1 MRIARWA
8 AAGKIHD
15 GCYLENKLIAT
26 DDTEYDPATV
36 VMLPPV
42 ESNKIIGIALNFAD
56 HAAELNLAKPELPAI
71 FLKPTTS
78 LIGHKGTVL
87 MPPGSEYMHYEVELV
102 AIIGMKCRHVRAEHA
117 LDFVAGYSIGN
128 DVTVRDHI
136 GPYFRPPLIGKGW
149 DTFGPLGPW
158 MVTPDEFGD
167 PANVEVRAYVNGELR
182 QKGNTHDLIYSLAE
196 MIEYCSMIMTLE
208 PGDQIWTGTP
218 KGLSHV
224 YPGDVMRMEIDGIG
238 ALENPIAMAP
248 DLVCDLHHR
257 VRKA

>member
-1 MRIARWA
+1 MKLARWA
-8 AAGKIHD
+8 ADGRIHE
-15 GCYLENKLIAT
+15 GCYLENKLVA
-26 DDTEYDPATV
+26 DDGGEYELDKV

-42 ESNKIIGIALNFAD
+42 VSGKVIGIALNFAD
-56 HAAELNLAKPELPAI
+56 HAAELSLAKPELPAL

-78 LIGHKGTVL
+78 LIGHGGTVL

-102 AIIGMKCRHVRAEHA
+102 AVIGQKCRNTRASDA
-117 LDFVAGYSIGN
+117 LDFVAGYTIGN

-149 DTFGPLGPW
+149 DTFGPVGPW
-158 MVTPDEFGD
+158 LVTPDEFGD
-167 PANVEVRAYVNGELR
+167 PTNVNVRALVNGELR
-182 QKGNTHDLIYSLAE
+182 QQGNTQDLIYSLAD

-224 YPGDVMRMEIDGIG
+224 YSGDVMRMEIDGIG
-238 ALENPIAMAP
+238 ALENRVAMGP
-248 DLVCDLHHR
+248 ELVCNIHR
-257 VRKA
+257 R

>member
-1 MRIARWA
+1 VKIARWA
-8 AAGKIHD
+8 AEGRIHD
-15 GCYLENKLIAT
+15 GCLIENKLVST
-26 DDTEYDPATV
+26 DDSIYDIDNV
-36 VMLPPV
+36 VWLPP
-42 ESNKIIGIALNFAD
+42 SYPRKIIGIALNFAD
-56 HAAELNLAKPELPAI
+56 HAAELNLAKPDLPAI

-78 LIGHKGTVL
+78 LIGHNGTVL

-102 AIIGMKCRHVRAEHA
+102 AIIGQKCRHVKAEDA
-117 LDFVAGYSIGN
+117 LDFVAGYTIGN

-149 DTFGPLGPW
+149 DTFGPCGPW

-167 PANVEVRAYVNGELR
+167 PANVEVRTFVNNELR
-182 QKGNTHDLIYSLAE
+182 QKGNTNDMIFSLNE

-224 YPGDVMRMEIDGIG
+224 YPGDIMRVEIDGIG
-238 ALENPIAMAP
+238 ALENKVAVGPE
-248 DLVCDLHHR
+248 LVCNIHR
-257 VRKA
+257 RAH